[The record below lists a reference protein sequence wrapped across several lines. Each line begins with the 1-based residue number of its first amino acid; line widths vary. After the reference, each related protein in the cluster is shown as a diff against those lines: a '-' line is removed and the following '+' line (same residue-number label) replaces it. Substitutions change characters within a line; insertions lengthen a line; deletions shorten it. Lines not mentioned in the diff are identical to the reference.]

1 MLEKIRDI
9 SYFFGVDPV
18 WIWII
23 IGLMIVLVIVK
34 CMYPWKPVAKYK
46 KTKDKDGNEIVTH
59 YHLDI

>member
-1 MLEKIRDI
+1 MLERIRDI
-9 SYFFGVDPV
+9 SCFLGVEQF

-23 IGLMIVLVIVK
+23 IGLIVLLVIVK
-34 CMYPWKPVAKYK
+34 CMYPWKPIAKYK